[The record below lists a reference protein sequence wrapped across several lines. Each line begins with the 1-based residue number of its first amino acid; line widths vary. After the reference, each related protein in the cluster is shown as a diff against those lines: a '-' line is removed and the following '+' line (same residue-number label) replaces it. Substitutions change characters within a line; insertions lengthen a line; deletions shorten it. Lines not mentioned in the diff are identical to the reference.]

1 MEAGGIEANKSNKL
15 LAFTYSVNLD
25 LTAFEVL
32 RKHIQEDT
40 ITVRGISNFKSEQE
54 LVRQLQKFYMS
65 DTQAVQILEGTFV
78 NDKQHIAFV
87 KFIVDK
93 VEKEIFD
100 NKGWNGTKTV
110 IILMHM

>member
-1 MEAGGIEANKSNKL
+1 
-15 LAFTYSVNLD
+15 
-25 LTAFEVL
+25 
-32 RKHIQEDT
+32 
-40 ITVRGISNFKSEQE
+40 
-54 LVRQLQKFYMS
+54 MS

-78 NDKQHIAFV
+78 NDKYHISFV